1 MLADVKSRWT
11 ATAVGVLIVGFPGQA
26 FAHEGGSIA
35 PHDLSRAW
43 TFEPIVI
50 ALLLI
55 SGAVFIAGSLK
66 LRASAGRW
74 PARFTP
80 AALAFAAGWVVL
92 VISLV
97 SPLHA
102 LGSALFSAHMAQHEL
117 LMVVAAPLLVAG
129 RPIVPAIW
137 SLPQS
142 GRMWVGGIVRQ
153 GRVVTAWRFVSR
165 PLVAWALHG
174 IVIWI
179 WHIPRFYGLAVHSE
193 IAHTAQHA
201 SFLMT
206 ALLFWWTIL
215 PASSSRRNAVS
226 IFSLF
231 GTALHTGLLGALLT
245 FSEASW
251 YPVYHSSTAPWG
263 LSPLEDQQLGG
274 LIMWIPGGITYLIV
288 ALLAAAKLLREPGK
302 NGGRVTTVS
311 PELCLPPSTH

>member
-1 MLADVKSRWT
+1 MLADVKHWWT
-11 ATAVGVLIVGFPGQA
+11 ATAVGVLTVGLPGQA
-26 FAHEGGSIA
+26 FAHEGSPIG

-55 SGAVFIAGSLK
+55 SGAVFVAGSLK
-66 LRASAGRW
+66 LRARAGRW

-92 VISLV
+92 VVSLV

-102 LGSALFSAHMAQHEL
+102 LASVLFSAHMAQHEL

-129 RPIVPAIW
+129 RPTAPAIW
-137 SLPQS
+137 SLPRS
-142 GRMWVGGIVRQ
+142 GRLWAGRLVHVGPVA
-153 GRVVTAWRFVSR
+153 TAWRFVSR

-174 IVIWI
+174 IAIWI
-179 WHIPRFYGLAVHSE
+179 WHIPRFYGLAVQSE

-201 SFLMT
+201 SFLIT

-215 PASSSRRNAVS
+215 PASTSRRNAVS

-251 YPVYHSSTAPWG
+251 YPVYHGSTGPWG

-274 LIMWIPGGITYLIV
+274 LIMWIPGGVTYLIV
-288 ALLAAAKLLREPGK
+288 ALLAAAKLLREPGE
-302 NGGRVTTVS
+302 NGGRVIVVR

>member
-1 MLADVKSRWT
+1 MLADVTRWWR
-11 ATAVGVLIVGFPGQA
+11 ASAVGLLALGFPAQA
-26 FAHEGGSIA
+26 LAHEGSSIG

-55 SGAVFIAGSLK
+55 SGAAFFAGSLK
-66 LRASAGRW
+66 LRARAGKW
-74 PARFTP
+74 PARFAP

-92 VISLV
+92 VVSLV

-142 GRMWVGGIVRQ
+142 GRLWAGRIVRL
-153 GRVVTAWRFVSR
+153 GPIATAWKFVSR
-165 PLVAWALHG
+165 PVVAWALHG
-174 IVIWI
+174 IAIWI
-179 WHIPRFYGLAVHSE
+179 WHIPRLYGLAVRSE

-201 SFLMT
+201 SFLIT

-215 PASSSRRNAVS
+215 PASTSRRNAGS

-251 YPVYHSSTAPWG
+251 YPIYHSSTGPWG

-274 LIMWIPGGITYLIV
+274 LIMWIPGGVTYLIV
-288 ALLAAAKLLREPGK
+288 ALLAAAKLLREPSE
-302 NGGRVTTVS
+302 GGRVSVMR
-311 PELCLPPSTH
+311 PELCLPPSTN